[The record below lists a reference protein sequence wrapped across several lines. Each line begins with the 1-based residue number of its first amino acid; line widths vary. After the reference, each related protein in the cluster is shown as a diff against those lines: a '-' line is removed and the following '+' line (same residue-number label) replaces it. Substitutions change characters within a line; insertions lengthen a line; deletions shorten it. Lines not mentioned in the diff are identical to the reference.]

1 MFQIVC
7 NLQIEDILIKKN
19 SERYSKKTARRYRKK
34 MQKDRV
40 EKKMQEDV
48 GKKCRRKRC
57 KFIFYYIFYLKVEG
71 SFILFGGLLAQFS
84 DAFAFFFYFWKYLIF
99 IFFFFEEN
107 EKKYEHE
114 KKSALKK
121 NATLCTLIFWGE
133 RREDRGWKKHTPIS
147 RGGREGGGERR
158 GERDGQKIFFYFFHL
173 PWQNR

>member
-1 MFQIVC
+1 MRAISYYFFFFVKNKKHLITCGNKWVESCIQSLTEKIKNLLEMFQIVC
-7 NLQIEDILIKKN
+7 HLQIEDILIKKN

-84 DAFAFFFYFWKYLIF
+84 DAFAFFFYF
-99 IFFFFEEN
+99 
-107 EKKYEHE
+107 
-114 KKSALKK
+114 
-121 NATLCTLIFWGE
+121 
-133 RREDRGWKKHTPIS
+133 
-147 RGGREGGGERR
+147 
-158 GERDGQKIFFYFFHL
+158 
-173 PWQNR
+173 